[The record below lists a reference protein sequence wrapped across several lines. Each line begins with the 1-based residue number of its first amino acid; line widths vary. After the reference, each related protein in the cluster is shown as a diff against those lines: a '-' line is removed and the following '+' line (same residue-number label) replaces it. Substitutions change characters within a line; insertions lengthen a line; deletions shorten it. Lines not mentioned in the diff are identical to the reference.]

1 MNIYTDKGLTRY
13 INLCAGLLAVFMVVM
28 AVMALTATFGG

>member
-13 INLCAGLLAVFMVVM
+13 INLCVGLLAVFMVAM
-28 AVMALTATFGG
+28 AVMSLTATFGG

>member
-1 MNIYTDKGLTRY
+1 MNIYTNKGLTRY

-28 AVMALTATFGG
+28 AVMSLTATLGG

>member
-1 MNIYTDKGLTRY
+1 MNIYTNKGLTRY

-28 AVMALTATFGG
+28 AVMALTATLGG

>member
-13 INLCAGLLAVFMVVM
+13 INLCVGLLAVFMVVM
-28 AVMALTATFGG
+28 AVMSLTATLGG

>member
-13 INLCAGLLAVFMVVM
+13 INLCAGLLAVFMIAM
-28 AVMALTATFGG
+28 AILALKSTFGW

>member
-13 INLCAGLLAVFMVVM
+13 INLCVGLLAVFMVVM
-28 AVMALTATFGG
+28 AVMSLAATLGG